1 MSQPVFILGG
11 YQTDFARNW
20 AKEGGGVFPGL
31 TESVEGALDDARVPA
46 DEIDSF
52 EVGNFAAEL
61 FTGQG
66 HLGGMVASIHPDLSG
81 KPGSRHE
88 AACAS
93 GSMAILAALAS
104 IGAGWLDVVLVSGVE
119 QMRNVD
125 SGTAAEHLGAALWVG
140 EEALGAEFPWPHQFA
155 RIADAYAERY
165 GLDHSHLEA
174 ISRKNFT
181 NARRNPNA
189 QARDWEFG
197 PDAFGVNDEHNPVID
212 GQLRKQDC
220 GRITDGAVSL
230 VLAKPSY
237 AAEYASRR
245 GTDLDGIPR
254 IAGWGQR
261 TAQMLLDRK
270 LSESA
275 AGGLMFPHMA
285 GAAADARDRAGFGDV
300 SNIDLVETHDCF
312 SISEYVAY
320 DHFGLSAPGEAWKV
334 VESGSTEL
342 QGSIPFNPSGGLIGA
357 GHPVGATG
365 VRMVLDTALQVAG
378 RAGDYQVEGAKT
390 AQTLNVGGSV
400 TTVASFVITTAG

>member
-20 AKEGGGVFPGL
+20 AKEGGGIFPGL
-31 TESVEGALDDARVPA
+31 TESVEGALEDARITPN
-46 DEIDSF
+46 EIDRF
-52 EVGNFAAEL
+52 EVGNFVAEL

-66 HLGGMVASIHPDLSG
+66 HLGGMVASIHPDLAG

-93 GSMAILAALAS
+93 GSMAMLAAMSS
-104 IGAGWLDVVLVSGVE
+104 ISAGWSDVVLVSGVE

-125 SGTAAEHLGAALWVG
+125 SITAAEHLGAALWVG

-155 RIADAYAERY
+155 RIADAYEDRY

-181 NARRNPNA
+181 NARSNPNA

-197 PDAFGVNDEHNPVID
+197 PSAFGEDDDHNPVID
-212 GQLRKQDC
+212 GHLRKQDC
-220 GRITDGAVSL
+220 GRITDGSVS
-230 VLAKPSY
+230 VILAGSSF
-237 AAEYASRR
+237 AAEFSARHGR
-245 GTDLDGIPR
+245 PLEELPR

-270 LSESA
+270 LEESA
-275 AGGLMFPHMA
+275 DGGLMFPHMA
-285 GAAADARDRAGFGDV
+285 RAAADARQRAGIGDLGG
-300 SNIDLVETHDCF
+300 IDVVETHDCF

-320 DHFGLSAPGEAWKV
+320 DHLGLSAPGDAWKV
-334 VESGSTEL
+334 VESGATEVS
-342 QGSIPFNPSGGLIGA
+342 GTIPFNPSGGLIGA

-365 VRMVLDTALQVAG
+365 VRMVLDAARQVTG
-378 RAGDYQVEGAKT
+378 SAGDYQVEGAKA
-390 AQTLNVGGSV
+390 AQTLNVGGSI
-400 TTVASFVITTAG
+400 TTVASFVVTAG